1 MISEGQLK
9 NVISYYFMD
18 MMEQDSLTV
27 HVPTHI
33 TRDTI
38 QFNKSR
44 AEICGK
50 AYNKTKYKNILS
62 VIHDSVNVKQV
73 NSVPNNTSCAVDNVS
88 IPLNES
94 GIQLIC
100 QSESNK
106 ITHVVLQKKYQ
117 TFCNSYFKLRHFDSI
132 LQEEIRQFF
141 LKQPWY
147 VPGVYQTYFLLKKL
161 FASTFVM
168 RVYKDLQSIV
178 EILDGS

>member
-9 NVISYYFMD
+9 NVISYYFMVGWNRTN
-18 MMEQDSLTV
+18 DSSLQ
-27 HVPTHI
+27 
-33 TRDTI
+33 RMYLDI

-147 VPGVYQTYFLLKKL
+147 VLVFLNTFLLKKL

-168 RVYKDLQSIV
+168 RVSLQSIV